1 MKSINVLVVDD
12 ELGIRSGIERILSG
26 YECRMEDFNEAV
38 SLKVETV
45 GTGLEAIE
53 LAEKSR
59 PDIILLDY
67 KLPDVHGLD
76 VMNALKERKVDIMT
90 IMITAYA
97 SLDVAISATKGGAFD
112 FIPKPFTP
120 DELKS
125 VITKAVRNLYLSRKA
140 KALEDEKRQVRFQF
154 VSVLAHELKSPINAI
169 DGYLEIL
176 ATGKE
181 FASNESASK
190 MLGRCKIRIDGM
202 RRMINDLL
210 DMTAIESGK
219 RERKLSRIDLFEKIK
234 ETTELLNE
242 SALAKDIKITNLSE
256 PGCVIS
262 ADGDE
267 VSMMLNNLVSNAI
280 KYNKKGGAVEVNV
293 ATSDGGFEVSVKDT
307 GIGMTK
313 DEQQHLFKEFT
324 RIKNEKTVG
333 VEGSGLGLSTVKKL
347 VDLNGGRISVE
358 SEAGIGS
365 RFTIFLPTKVLN

>member
-1 MKSINVLVVDD
+1 MKSINILVVDD

-26 YECRMEDFNEAV
+26 YECRMDDFNEAV
-38 SLKVETV
+38 SLKIETV

-53 LAEKSR
+53 IAEKHK
-59 PDIILLDY
+59 PDIMLLDY

-76 VMNALKERKVDIMT
+76 VMNALKERKIFVMT

-169 DGYLEIL
+169 DGYLDIL

-181 FASNESASK
+181 FSSSESATK
-190 MLGRCKIRIDGM
+190 MLGRCKVRIDGM

-210 DMTAIESGK
+210 DMTMIESGK
-219 RERKLSRIDLFEKIK
+219 RERSVSKLDLFEKIR
-234 ETTELLNE
+234 ESIELLTE
-242 SALAKDIKITNLSE
+242 TARAKEVKLINQATPQTMID
-256 PGCVIS
+256 
-262 ADGDE
+262 ADADE
-267 VSMMLNNLVSNAI
+267 VAMMLNNLVSNAV
-280 KYNKKGGAVEVNV
+280 KYNKRGGTVEIAAQNV
-293 ATSDGGFEVSVKDT
+293 DGGLSLSVKDS
-307 GIGMTK
+307 GIGMNAE
-313 DEQQHLFKEFT
+313 EQQHLFKEFA
-324 RIKNEKTVG
+324 RIKNEHTAG
-333 VEGSGLGLSTVKKL
+333 IEGSGLGLSTVKKL

-358 SEAGIGS
+358 SEAGKGS
-365 RFTIFLPTKVLN
+365 RFTIFLPANNLN